1 MIERLRWKTDSLDI
15 LDQRLLPQKIYYL
28 NAKNPAQTAKA
39 IKDMATRGAP
49 LIGCVAAYGYALA
62 LKASRPK
69 TAEQAKQILSSAAKT
84 LKDSRPTAVAL
95 AYAVDR
101 LHALALGFLSAQK
114 GPALKP
120 ETLDALSRLIDAEA
134 GKIHD
139 EDVDANERL
148 SEYGSRL
155 LKRGATV
162 MTICNAGA
170 LATAGRGTAVG
181 VISRAHEKGLIRQVY
196 SLETRPYLQ
205 GARLTMFELLR
216 GKIPSTLLTDNMA
229 AHIMK
234 TCKIDAVIAGADRI
248 ASNGDTANKI
258 GTYMLAVL
266 ARYHKVPFYIAA
278 PIPTID
284 MKLRDG
290 GGIPIEERGPD
301 EVCVLAGRRIAP
313 CGARARHPAFDVT
326 PAGLIT
332 AIITE
337 NGVIKPVN
345 RRNVRRVVEKE
356 A

>member
-1 MIERLRWKTDSLDI
+1 MIPRVKWNTTSLDI
-15 LDQRLLPQKIYYL
+15 LDQRLLPQEIRYVK
-28 NAKNPAQTAKA
+28 ARTAEQTAAA
-39 IKDMATRGAP
+39 IRDMVTRGAP
-49 LIGCVAAYGYALA
+49 LIGCTAAYGYALA
-62 LKASRPK
+62 LKNRKYCNA
-69 TAEQAKQILSSAAKT
+69 AETKRLLCKAAAA
-84 LKDSRPTAVAL
+84 LKASRPTAVAL

-101 LHALALGFLSAQK
+101 LHAKALAFLSKHPRLTQAEF
-114 GPALKP
+114 GALAK
-120 ETLDALSRLIDAEA
+120 LIDADA
-134 GKIHD
+134 KLIFR

-155 LKRGATV
+155 LKRGSTV
-162 MTICNAGA
+162 MTVCNAGA

-181 VISRAHEKGLIRQVY
+181 VISRAHEKGLIKHVY

-216 GKIPSTLLTDNMA
+216 GKIPATLITDNMA

-234 TCKIDAVIAGADRI
+234 TCKIDAIIAGADRI
-248 ASNGDTANKI
+248 AANGDTANKI

-266 ARYHKVPFYIAA
+266 AKYHKVPFYIAA

-284 MKLRDG
+284 MKIPG
-290 GGIPIEERGPD
+290 GAQIPIEERSQD
-301 EVCVLAGRRIAP
+301 EVCLFNGKRIAP

-326 PAGLIT
+326 PSELIT

-345 RRNVRRVVEKE
+345 AASVRRVVKKGR
-356 A
+356 